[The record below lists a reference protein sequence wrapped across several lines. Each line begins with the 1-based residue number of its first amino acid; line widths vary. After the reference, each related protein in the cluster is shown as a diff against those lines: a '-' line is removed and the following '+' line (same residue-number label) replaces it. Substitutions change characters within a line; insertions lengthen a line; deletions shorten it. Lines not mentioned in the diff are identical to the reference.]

1 MAKIKFIRKYNM
13 YRNTWIDIVYES
25 GRVVTLEKH
34 DIPKTVK
41 AFIKGK
47 NAIDQYDP
55 VYKRN
60 EIIYKEGEK

>member
-1 MAKIKFIRKYNM
+1 MTKIKFVRKYKM
-13 YRNTWIDIVYES
+13 YGNTWIDIVYES

-34 DIPKTVK
+34 DAPKTVK

-47 NAIDQYDP
+47 HAIDQYDS

-60 EIIYKEGEK
+60 ETIYKEGEE